1 MKISVECGK
10 ISFEPLE
17 RVRLLR
23 RQLSLIHR
31 ELGQEYQLLV
41 QQGFEAEQ
49 SPAGAPW
56 QALAPATVKKRARK
70 GRGAHP
76 ILRISGRLARTHLRA
91 NAQEAVVGSNLP
103 YAAVHQYGGEIKRKG
118 GTLKLHF
125 RKFQRGPR
133 RGKTLFS
140 RAGKATYGMR
150 AAVGPYSIRIPARPW
165 LFDPDGSIPP
175 AWEQRL
181 TAIVVKHLGGNANA

>member
-56 QALAPATVKKRARK
+56 QALAPATVKKR
-70 GRGAHP
+70 GSAHP
-76 ILRISGRLARTHLRA
+76 ILRVCGRLARTHLRA

-150 AAVGPYSIRIPARPW
+150 AAVGPYNIHIPARPW